1 VRQQAWVY
9 FDALVSARLAIETR
23 QRTDMPFYEY
33 ECKQCGHA
41 LEAMQKINDAP
52 LKKCPECGKAAL
64 QRLMSA
70 PVFRLKGAGWY
81 ETDFKSD
88 QEGKRNLAD
97 RPETEAPADDK
108 KDAKDPAAK
117 DAAGK
122 DASAAPHTEAKSADA
137 GTASAGASGDKSAAA
152 PGKKASSAPGSHKGA
167 TSASGSHKGAASAS
181 GSQKGAASAS
191 GSRVMH
197 KTPARPAATSKA
209 KTRKPAKPVKKAKP
223 RR

>member
-1 VRQQAWVY
+1 
-9 FDALVSARLAIETR
+9 
-23 QRTDMPFYEY
+23 MPFYEY

-52 LKKCPECGKAAL
+52 LKKCPECGKGAL

-97 RPETEAPADDK
+97 RPETESSADDK

-117 DAAGK
+117 DAGKDGAGKDGAGKDGAGK
-122 DASAAPHTEAKSADA
+122 DASAAPQTEAKSADA
-137 GTASAGASGDKSAAA
+137 GTASAGSSGDKRAVAPVKRAAA
-152 PGKKASSAPGSHKGA
+152 PVTNSRGARKA
-167 TSASGSHKGAASAS
+167 
-181 GSQKGAASAS
+181 
-191 GSRVMH
+191 
-197 KTPARPAATSKA
+197 PARPAPAKA
-209 KTRKPAKPVKKAKP
+209 KVKARKPAKPVKKAKSQ
-223 RR
+223 R